1 MNNATKLQQW
11 LQETSFREITLSVDL
26 LVTGY
31 ISYFYA
37 SSLMNASMED
47 LASIQ
52 WISGIFLEIIIYSV
66 VLMVVSYIALAFI
79 SDDELSQPMDVREKQ
94 INLIGYKYSAIIL
107 NVGVIFAMVQY
118 SIEANGLGFSKEGI
132 EHAPLHILMASFL
145 LAELAFYGIQLYKG
159 RTGEIYE

>member
-31 ISYFYA
+31 IFYFYV
-37 SSLMNASMED
+37 SSLMNASAED

-52 WISGIFLEIIIYSV
+52 WISGVLLEIIIYSV
-66 VLMVVSYIALAFI
+66 VLMVVSYIALALI
-79 SDDELSQPMDVREKQ
+79 TDDELSEPMDVREKQ

-118 SIEANGLGFSKEGI
+118 SIEANGLGFSQEGFA
-132 EHAPLHILMASFL
+132 HAPLHILMVFFL
-145 LAELAFYGIQLYKG
+145 VAELAFYGVQLYKG